1 MIRKY
6 LAEDFEI
13 LQSWV
18 ISKDLLLQFAGT
30 DFQYPLSKDALSS
43 YQQAN
48 LDRSFYLGIDSNS
61 IPYAF
66 GEIILQNDNVPRLA
80 RILIGKPRNRG
91 LGMGQLFIK
100 DLIQKCINTY
110 NCPAIELFVWDQNY
124 SAIKCYSNVGFEL
137 LPEKHKTL
145 IHEDKYYD
153 IYKMTYNASK

>member
-30 DFQYPLSKDALSS
+30 DFEYPLSKDALSS

-48 LDRSFYLGIDSNS
+48 PDRSFYLGIDRDSL
-61 IPYAF
+61 PYAF
-66 GEIILQNDNVPRLA
+66 GEIIPQNNNVPRLA
-80 RILIGKPRNRG
+80 RILIGEHRNRG
-91 LGMGQLFIK
+91 LGMGQLFIR
-100 DLIQKCINTY
+100 DLIEECVKTY
-110 NCPAIELFVWDQNY
+110 DCPAVELYVWDQNHA
-124 SAIKCYSNVGFEL
+124 AINCYTKVGFEL

-145 IHEDKYYD
+145 IHEYKYYD
-153 IYKMTYNASK
+153 IYKMTYNPSK

>member
-30 DFQYPLSKDALSS
+30 DFEYPLSKDALSS

-48 LDRSFYLGIDSNS
+48 PDRSFYLGIDRDL

-66 GEIILQNDNVPRLA
+66 GEIIPQNDNVPRLA
-80 RILIGKPRNRG
+80 RILIGEHRNRG
-91 LGMGQLFIK
+91 LGMGQLFIR
-100 DLIQKCINTY
+100 DLIQECIDKY
-110 NCPAIELFVWDQNY
+110 HCPAVELFVWDQNY
-124 SAIKCYSNVGFEL
+124 AAIKCYSNVGFEL

-153 IYKMTYNASK
+153 IYKMTYNTSK